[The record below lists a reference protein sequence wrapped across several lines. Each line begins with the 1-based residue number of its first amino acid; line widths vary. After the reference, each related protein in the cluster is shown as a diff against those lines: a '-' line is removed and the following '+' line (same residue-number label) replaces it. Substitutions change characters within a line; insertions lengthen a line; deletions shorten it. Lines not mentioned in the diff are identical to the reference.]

1 MFDKII
7 LGALALMAVEP
18 ALACT
23 SLIAGKNATPDGSVL
38 VTYAADSHTL
48 YGELYNRPGGKHAP
62 GTMRKI
68 VEWDTGRYLGEIPE
82 VAETYTTIGNM
93 NEHGLTISES
103 TWGGRHELE
112 DTTGIMDYG
121 SLIYVTLERAKTP
134 REAIKIMTD
143 NFPSMCV
150 GAGTVLNAEQ
160 VDAAVAA
167 GAKFIVSPGLNPRT
181 VKYCV
186 EKNIPITPGT
196 SSPSDI
202 EQAIELGLDVVKF
215 FPAEQSGGLAKI
227 KAMAAPYVNMKF
239 MPTGGVN
246 AKNLTSYLD
255 FPKIIACGGSWM
267 VPGDL
272 INAGEWDKIEQLTR
286 EAVQTM
292 LGFELAHVGVNAEN
306 EEEAVK
312 AANRFAFIFCM
323 PAKVGNSSVF
333 AGSAL
338 EVMKTP
344 YLGKNGHIAVKTNY
358 IERAVN
364 YLSTVLGVEFNEE
377 SAKRD
382 AKGNLKAIYLK
393 EEIGGFAIHLVQK

>member
-1 MFDKII
+1 MSAKTDAVFQKFEEVGII
-7 LGALALMAVEP
+7 PVVVLNDAKDAEPLGKALMQGGLP
-18 ALACT
+18 AAE
-23 SLIAGKNATPDGSVL
+23 
-38 VTYAADSHTL
+38 VTFRTDAA
-48 YGELYNRPGGKHAP
+48 A
-62 GTMRKI
+62 
-68 VEWDTGRYLGEIPE
+68 
-82 VAETYTTIGNM
+82 
-93 NEHGLTISES
+93 
-103 TWGGRHELE
+103 
-112 DTTGIMDYG
+112 
-121 SLIYVTLERAKTP
+121 
-134 REAIKIMTD
+134 EAIKIMTE

-150 GAGTVLNAEQ
+150 GAGTVLNAAQ

-181 VKYCV
+181 VKYCQEQGV
-186 EKNIPITPGT
+186 PITPGT

-202 EQAIELGLDVVKF
+202 EQAIELGLEVVKF

-239 MPTGGVN
+239 MPTGGIN

-292 LGFELAHVGVNAEN
+292 LGFELAHVGINGAN
-306 EEEAVK
+306 EEEALK
-312 AANRFAFIFCM
+312 IANRFAFLFGM
-323 PAKVGNSSVF
+323 PAKIGNSSIF
-333 AGSAL
+333 AGTAV

-344 YLGKNGHIAVKTNY
+344 FKGANGHIAIRTNY

-364 YLSTVLGVEFNEE
+364 YMTTVLGVEFEE
-377 SAKRD
+377 PKKD
-382 AKGNLKAIYLK
+382 EKGKYKAIYLK
-393 EEIGGFAIHLVQK
+393 EQIGGFAVHLVQK